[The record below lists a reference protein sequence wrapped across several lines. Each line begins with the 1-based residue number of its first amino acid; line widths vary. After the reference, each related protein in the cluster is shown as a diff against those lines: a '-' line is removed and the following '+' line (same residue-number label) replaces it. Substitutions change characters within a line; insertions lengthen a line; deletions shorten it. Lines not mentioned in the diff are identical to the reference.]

1 MILNNI
7 SFILVRPQL
16 GENIGACARAIKNFE
31 FNHLRIVNPKC
42 NWPNEKAQ
50 ITSVGAKDII
60 NSVKVYSSVEKA
72 TDNSNLIVAMTSRIR
87 KNNKKFI
94 GFNELYTK
102 IKKNKKICFLFG
114 SESSGLNNEEI
125 SQANYVIKIP
135 TNPKFAS
142 INLSHSVILI
152 CYEIYKK
159 FSGKKFK
166 FTSSYPSKLANKRS
180 INAFINR
187 LIKCL
192 DEIGFLQ
199 PKHKRNSMLI
209 NINNIFHRFELSQQE
224 LHILQGIFSNLI
236 NRNN

>member
-1 MILNNI
+1 M
-7 SFILVRPQL
+7 
-16 GENIGACARAIKNFE
+16 
-31 FNHLRIVNPKC
+31 
-42 NWPNEKAQ
+42 
-50 ITSVGAKDII
+50 
-60 NSVKVYSSVEKA
+60 
-72 TDNSNLIVAMTSRIR
+72 
-87 KNNKKFI
+87 
-94 GFNELYTK
+94 
-102 IKKNKKICFLFG
+102 LFG

>member
-16 GENIGACARAIKNFE
+16 GENIGACARAVKNFE

-114 SESSGLNNEEI
+114 SESSGLNNKEI

-152 CYEIYKK
+152 CYEI
-159 FSGKKFK
+159 
-166 FTSSYPSKLANKRS
+166 
-180 INAFINR
+180 
-187 LIKCL
+187 
-192 DEIGFLQ
+192 
-199 PKHKRNSMLI
+199 
-209 NINNIFHRFELSQQE
+209 
-224 LHILQGIFSNLI
+224 
-236 NRNN
+236 